1 MRFMIEATEKYQ
13 RYFDGITKAVEVWT
27 PNNIRASVILEFK
40 SGRYTKIDF
49 ITGEITDGEEE

>member
-13 RYFDGITKAVEVWT
+13 RYFDGIVKAVEVWA
-27 PNNIRASVILEFK
+27 PNSIKVSVILEFK

-49 ITGEITDGEEE
+49 INSEITDGEEE